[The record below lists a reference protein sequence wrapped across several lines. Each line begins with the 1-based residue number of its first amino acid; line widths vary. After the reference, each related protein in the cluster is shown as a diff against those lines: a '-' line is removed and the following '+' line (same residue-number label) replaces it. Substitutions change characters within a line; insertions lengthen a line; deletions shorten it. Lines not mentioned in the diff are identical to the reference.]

1 MPLKIV
7 RNNTQKLNADA
18 VVWLEAFWADDT
30 YEVGSAEKNPVFKSE
45 PLKRSLKTEKL
56 RPGEARAVKSED
68 PRFRY
73 VIETIVPIEFDK
85 EKCREEALKAC
96 YTSCLQLAKKKRMKS
111 IVLQLMPG
119 EVVEGSSEAA
129 FRAALDSI
137 RNFLL
142 KNEMEVILTIPE
154 LHKSLTSGKLCKEID
169 SYIEE
174 KYVENNEE
182 NVSVECEKS
191 INACFDERYVK
202 AKKEGK
208 PEQKKTKLYSK
219 VITQYDKECKASS
232 DLGWKLTETVSD
244 AGTGKGFA
252 SSDNGRKLT
261 QALSDDDTE
270 NGSIPS
276 DFSSEVM
283 EDHAVYYPNGA
294 EVRETA
300 REYPGYAL
308 RASNE
313 TKEQET
319 ISNYSDETEGSPH
332 TGEDRISDHAGTN
345 VMQSSQY
352 VGEERE
358 GALLC
363 NAEPPAGDMF
373 TNDSIAPNLTYALR
387 KRTGPRYKRSLDD
400 VLKQTEETFQQRM
413 FRIIRERGLKNA
425 DIYKK
430 ANVQKS
436 HFAKIKANK
445 DYVPKKN
452 TAIAIC
458 LALELNLD
466 ETRDLLGRAGYT
478 LSPSSKFDLVVQYFI
493 ENGIY
498 DVYTI
503 DAVLFDHD
511 LPMVSNY

>member
-18 VVWLEAFWADDT
+18 VVWLEAFRADDT

-45 PLKRSLKTEKL
+45 TLKRPLKTEKL

-68 PRFRY
+68 PKFRY
-73 VIETIVPIEFDK
+73 VIETIVPIESDK

-96 YTSCLQLAKKKRMKS
+96 YTNCLQLAKKKRLKS
-111 IVLQLMPG
+111 IVLQLIPG

-129 FRAALDSI
+129 FRAALGSI
-137 RNFLL
+137 RSFLL
-142 KNEMEVILTIPE
+142 ENETEVILIVPK
-154 LHKSLTSGKLCKEID
+154 LHKSLTPGKLCKEID

-174 KYVENNEE
+174 KYVENNGK

-191 INACFDERYVK
+191 INACFDEKYVK
-202 AKKEGK
+202 TKKEGK

-219 VITQYDKECKASS
+219 VLTQYDKECKASS
-232 DLGWKLTETVSD
+232 DLGWKLTETFSD
-244 AGTGKGFA
+244 AGTEKEFA
-252 SSDNGRKLT
+252 SSDNGQKLT

-276 DFSSEVM
+276 NFSSAVM
-283 EDHAVYYPNGA
+283 EDHAVYYQNGA
-294 EVRETA
+294 E
-300 REYPGYAL
+300 
-308 RASNE
+308 
-313 TKEQET
+313 
-319 ISNYSDETEGSPH
+319 
-332 TGEDRISDHAGTN
+332 
-345 VMQSSQY
+345 
-352 VGEERE
+352 ERE
-358 GALLC
+358 EALLC
-363 NAEPPAGDMF
+363 NAEPPAGDIF